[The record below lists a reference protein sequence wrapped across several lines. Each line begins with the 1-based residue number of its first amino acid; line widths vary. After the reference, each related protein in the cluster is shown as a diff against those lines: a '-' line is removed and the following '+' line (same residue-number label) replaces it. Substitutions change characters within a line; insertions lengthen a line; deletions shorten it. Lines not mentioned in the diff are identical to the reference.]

1 MPTLYLI
8 RHAEPA
14 NHGNSDAERPLTP
27 RGRKQ
32 AQWMARFLRD
42 KNIRELR
49 TAPHLRC
56 RETAELIG
64 EALGIAPRVD
74 PALHIARSF
83 LVEPPAHNAVWVA
96 HSNNIPDAVE
106 ALGANCNACGHASAW
121 ALELDETGQL
131 VSATYTN
138 PVVA

>member
-1 MPTLYLI
+1 MPTIYLI

-14 NHGNSDAERPLTP
+14 NVGNSDAERPLTP

-32 AQWMARFLRD
+32 AAWMGQFLRE
-42 KNIRELR
+42 KGVRQLR

-64 EALGIAPRVD
+64 TALGLTPQAD
-74 PALHIARSF
+74 PGLHIAQSF
-83 LVEPPAHNAVWVA
+83 EVGAPAETSAWVA

-106 ALGANCNACGHASAW
+106 ALGARCYACGHASAW
-121 ALELDETGQL
+121 ALELDDAGVL
-131 VSATYTN
+131 LRATYIE
-138 PVVA
+138 PAVK